1 MNDSESIDIIFFG
14 AHPDDVELSC
24 GGTVAKCV
32 KDGLRVAIVDLTRG
46 EMGTRGTAQT
56 RKREA
61 ANAAKVLGA
70 TFRQQLDF
78 QDGNLQTGREQE
90 LQIIEVLRRAT
101 PRLVVAPYP
110 DDRHPDHTRTGRIV
124 TDASFYA
131 GLRALETPSTSLR
144 AGPSTSLRAGSLR
157 AHRPQTV
164 LYYLQ
169 NYMFTPSFVVDVTK
183 HWKTKMRS
191 VAQYK
196 SQFHDPKS
204 KEPQT
209 VISDPRFLEMIDA
222 RGKHFGALIG
232 AEYGEAFVTKQPP
245 RIDDLVAAYSGRE
258 V

>member
-1 MNDSESIDIIFFG
+1 MNETVDIIFFG

-32 KDGLRVAIVDLTRG
+32 KDGLRAGIIDLTRG
-46 EMGTRGTAQT
+46 EMGTRGTPQT

-61 ANAAKVLGA
+61 ANAAKALGA
-70 TFRQQLDF
+70 TFRTQLDF

-90 LQIIEVLRRAT
+90 LEIIEQLRRWR
-101 PRLVVAPYP
+101 PSLVVAPYP

-124 TDASFYA
+124 TEASFYA
-131 GLRALETPSTSLR
+131 GLKSLETGLP
-144 AGPSTSLRAGSLR
+144 

-169 NYMFTPSFVVDVTK
+169 NYMFPPSFVVDVTK
-183 HWKTKMRS
+183 HWKTKMRA
-191 VAQYK
+191 VAAFK
-196 SQFHDPKS
+196 SQFYDPKS

-209 VISDPRFLEMIDA
+209 FISDPKFLEMIDA

-232 AEYGEAFVTKQPP
+232 VPYGEAFVTKQPP
-245 RIDDLVAAYSGRE
+245 RVDDLMSAYSGRE
-258 V
+258 VS

>member
-1 MNDSESIDIIFFG
+1 MSEPSAKQIETVDIIFFG

-24 GGTVAKCV
+24 GGTAAKLV
-32 KDGLRVAIVDLTRG
+32 KEGCRIGIVDLTRG
-46 EMGTRGTAQT
+46 EMGTRGTPQT

-61 ANAAKVLGA
+61 AAAAKVLGA

-90 LQIIEVLRRAT
+90 LQIIEILRQRR
-101 PRLVVAPYP
+101 PSLVVAPYP
-110 DDRHPDHTRTGRIV
+110 DDRHPDHTRAGRIV
-124 TDASFYA
+124 TEASFYA
-131 GLRALETPSTSLR
+131 GLRALETGL
-144 AGPSTSLRAGSLR
+144 A

-169 NYMFTPSFVVDVTK
+169 NYMFTPSFVVDVTS

-191 VAQYK
+191 VLAYK

-209 VISDPRFLEMIDA
+209 FISDPKFLEMIDA
-222 RGKHFGALIG
+222 RGRHFGALINVH
-232 AEYGEAFVTKQPP
+232 YGEAFVSKQPP
-245 RIDDLVAAYSGRE
+245 RIDDPFAAYGGRE
-258 V
+258 I

>member
-1 MNDSESIDIIFFG
+1 MSDSESADIIFFG

-46 EMGTRGTAQT
+46 EMGTRGTPQT

-61 ANAAKVLGA
+61 ANAARVLGA

-90 LQIIEVLRRAT
+90 LQIIEILRRAT

-124 TDASFYA
+124 TEASFYA
-131 GLRALETPSTSLR
+131 GLRALET
-144 AGPSTSLRAGSLR
+144 GLR

-191 VAQYK
+191 VAAYK

-204 KEPQT
+204 KEPHT
-209 VISDPRFLEMIDA
+209 FISDPKFLDMIDA
-222 RGKHFGALIG
+222 RGRHFGALIG
-232 AEYGEAFVTKQPP
+232 ASYGEAFVTKQPP

>member
-1 MNDSESIDIIFFG
+1 MNNESVDIIFFG

-32 KDGLRVAIVDLTRG
+32 KDGRRVAIVDLTRG
-46 EMGTRGTAQT
+46 EMGTRGTPQT

-61 ANAAKVLGA
+61 ANAARVLGA

-90 LQIIEVLRRAT
+90 LQIIEILRRAT
-101 PRLVVAPYP
+101 PQIVVAPYP

-124 TDASFYA
+124 TEASFYA
-131 GLRALETPSTSLR
+131 GLRALET
-144 AGPSTSLRAGSLR
+144 GLR
-157 AHRPQTV
+157 AHRPQSV

-183 HWKTKMRS
+183 QWKTKMRS

-204 KEPQT
+204 KEPHT
-209 VISDPRFLEMIDA
+209 FISDPKFLDMIDA
-222 RGKHFGALIG
+222 RGRHFGALIG
-232 AEYGEAFVTKQPP
+232 ATYGEAFVTKQPP
-245 RIDDLVAAYSGRE
+245 RVDDLIGAYAGRE
-258 V
+258 I